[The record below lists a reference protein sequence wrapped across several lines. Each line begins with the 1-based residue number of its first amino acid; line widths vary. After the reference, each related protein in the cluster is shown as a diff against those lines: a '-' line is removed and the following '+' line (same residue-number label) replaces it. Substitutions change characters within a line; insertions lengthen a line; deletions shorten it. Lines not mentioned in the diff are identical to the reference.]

1 MTAFP
6 RRFRSV
12 PLACLRARSWRVWAA
27 GLAVLAGVGWALQG
41 LQDPKMDTSNTVAP
55 LKAQYLFQFAKGND
69 WPAEVKDGPFLVG
82 VHGNP
87 DLFEEMATK
96 YAMQPIGSQALK
108 VVDIA
113 GPKLEEFV
121 HILYTEAEGEA
132 LQTLLASTLAKPTL
146 VVTSRQDALPRGA
159 VLNFVSQEGFIKYE
173 LDENNAESRGLL
185 LGNRILSW
193 AVQR

>member
-1 MTAFP
+1 MSEFP
-6 RRFRSV
+6 RHFWSV
-12 PLACLRARSWRVWAA
+12 PFVRLRATSWRAWAV
-27 GLAVLAGVGWALQG
+27 GLAVLAGVGWAVQG

-69 WPAEVKDGPFLVG
+69 WPTDVKDGPFLVG

-87 DLFEEMATK
+87 DLLEELATK
-96 YAMQPIGSQALK
+96 YAMQPVGSQALK

-113 GPKLEEFV
+113 GPTLDEFV

-132 LQTLLASTLAKPTL
+132 LQTLLASTQTKPTL
-146 VVTSRQDALPRGA
+146 VVTSSPDALPRGA
-159 VLNFVSQEGFIKYE
+159 VMNFVSQEGFIKYE
-173 LDENNAESRGLL
+173 LDVNNAASRGLL